1 MATNEKM
8 IAETGMG
15 FWGRMSAS
23 ATHEIKNS
31 LAIINENAGLLED
44 LALMAE
50 KGHPLA
56 TERVKDISQRL
67 AKQVQRADLILKKL
81 NHLAHSVD
89 LPREMIDLE
98 KTTRFVL
105 DLAGRII
112 EMQGV
117 VVEIRSPISPLV
129 VDTNLFYLQNAIWRA
144 IDIACCSTT
153 KEKQVMISFGTDST
167 MPSIWFSMGQAKE
180 EIMQDLFESKE
191 DQALISY
198 LEITIEKNDENNGF
212 GLLWTKSS

>member
-1 MATNEKM
+1 MAKNEQM
-8 IAETGMG
+8 MAETGMG

-56 TERVKDISQRL
+56 TERVKDISHRL
-67 AKQVQRADLILKKL
+67 AKQVQRADRILKKL

-89 LPREMIDLE
+89 LPREIIDLE

-105 DLAGRII
+105 DLAGRIV

-129 VDTNLFYLQNAIWRA
+129 VDSNLFYLQNAIWRA
-144 IDIACCSTT
+144 IDTACCFTT
-153 KEKQVMISFGTDST
+153 PKKQVMISFGTDST
-167 MPSIWFSMGQAKE
+167 VPSIWFSTGQAKQDK
-180 EIMQDLFESKE
+180 MQDLFESKE
-191 DQALISY
+191 DQALMSY
-198 LEITIEKNDENNGF
+198 LKITIAKNDENTGF